1 MCEMFNFELFV
12 DFTLIVVNQQI
23 SLSTSGDG
31 CVYRWWRY
39 VVDLEIP
46 GMSVLQ
52 A

>member
-1 MCEMFNFELFV
+1 MCLIFNFELFV
-12 DFTLIVVNQQI
+12 DLTLLVVNQQI

-31 CVYRWWRY
+31 CVDRWWRY
-39 VVDLEIP
+39 VVGLKIP